1 MASKSYPRA
10 KRVGQQIQR
19 ALSELI
25 RRELRDPRLGMITL
39 TDVRMSP
46 DLGYA
51 KVYYSVLGADPHLA
65 QEILTQ
71 AAEFL
76 RGPLG
81 RALGIR
87 HSPELRF
94 VQDELIESGARLS
107 ALINEAVKK
116 DVATHVDD
124 VSTSPTGDDSP
135 SAEAGGDHDDESD
148 DADDGDDHYDSDD
161 DDSEQ
166 DDADPD
172 DDDKASSRPR
182 R

>member
-124 VSTSPTGDDSP
+124 ASESPTGP
-135 SAEAGGDHDDESD
+135 PAEAGGSESD
-148 DADDGDDHYDSDD
+148 AVADGDDHYDSDD
-161 DDSEQ
+161 DAEQ
-166 DDADPD
+166 DDDDADDPGD
-172 DDDKASSRPR
+172 ESSRPR

>member
-107 ALINEAVKK
+107 ALINQAVKK
-116 DVATHVDD
+116 DVETHVDD
-124 VSTSPTGDDSP
+124 EP
-135 SAEAGGDHDDESD
+135 ARAD
-148 DADDGDDHYDSDD
+148 DAPDDGDDHYDSDD
-161 DDSEQ
+161 DD
-166 DDADPD
+166 ADSGQD
-172 DDDKASSRPR
+172 DDDASSSPPR

>member
-71 AAEFL
+71 AAGLL
-76 RGPLG
+76 RAPLG

-124 VSTSPTGDDSP
+124 PP
-135 SAEAGGDHDDESD
+135 AAEAGSDEP
-148 DADDGDDHYDSDD
+148 DAQADGDDHYDSDD
-161 DDSEQ
+161 DDAGQ
-166 DDADPD
+166 VDDPD
-172 DDDKASSRPR
+172 DDPNDDPNDDPGSSPPVR
-182 R
+182 

>member
-51 KVYYSVLGADPHLA
+51 TVYYSVLGADPRLA
-65 QEILTQ
+65 QDILTQ

-124 VSTSPTGDDSP
+124 PPATDA
-135 SAEAGGDHDDESD
+135 SAEHDD
-148 DADDGDDHYDSDD
+148 AADHYDSDAD
-161 DDSEQ
+161 DADSEQ
-166 DDADPD
+166 HDDDPD
-172 DDDKASSRPR
+172 DDLTSSRPR